1 MKKIDALKPTKIRI
15 DSDLDIYDK
24 MPLFQDTMDKVG
36 AVLEKKSTQDL
47 IKEIKN
53 ERIKYRFEQNMS
65 IEQIAQTL
73 ELPNA
78 EVLAALEEMGLIE
91 PVIG

>member
-1 MKKIDALKPTKIRI
+1 MKKIDASKPTKIRVN
-15 DSDLDIYDK
+15 SDLDIYEK
-24 MPLFQDTMDKVG
+24 MPLFQETMDKVG
-36 AVLEKKSTQDL
+36 AVLEKKSTQAL
-47 IKEIKN
+47 IKEIKY

-65 IEQIAQTL
+65 IEQIAQVL
-73 ELPNA
+73 DMPKA